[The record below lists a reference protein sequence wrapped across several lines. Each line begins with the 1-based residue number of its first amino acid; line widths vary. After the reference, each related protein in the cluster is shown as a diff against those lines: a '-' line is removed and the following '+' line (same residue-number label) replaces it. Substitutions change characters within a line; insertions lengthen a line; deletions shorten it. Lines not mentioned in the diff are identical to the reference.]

1 MADQNALHYALR
13 AVAKSDYPVYLG
25 PLHDTVNGSS
35 PEDLQSWGTE
45 RPSDLSHVATA
56 VIEQVSLRLP
66 LALETF
72 TQLCRARIFRDAFLE
87 VEPTLLHLL
96 LEHSSTSSLVPIA
109 QQASV
114 ALLRYPLPSHIELPA
129 TLGRSLVDL
138 FDKLNAEPKSND
150 AFSIFYVLEGAGPSL
165 LRLLAP
171 SKLLRFMEHV
181 RNLSRTIRSGEKDPL
196 VLSLR
201 AIQAVIHHC
210 SHLAGSEENSTAQVE
225 STESTICNDV
235 HDVFYGKYAENLARY
250 ALLFSISVS
259 STKSDLQ
266 SQVSCEYA
274 QLAARILQEV
284 DPTILKGLCNKQ
296 PELERKLHERADG
309 ANLPPQLRLQ
319 ITSEVGILEKVM
331 SRVFA
336 ISFYERTCSET
347 VKEESEQDL
356 GKRLRSCKTE
366 QIDAACP
373 QKTGAITSLVHL
385 LLKVAIGSRISES
398 PISSDLSLAF
408 LEVDH
413 ALAAHSIKTARRQAA
428 TMKKSDIP
436 PPEVPQPPVDSHNWR
451 LAVRTELQQS
461 AEQNHGAVM
470 SLFSRACNDMDRR
483 CQEAEKPWKEEE
495 ARHNV
500 TRSNLDAAHARIS
513 ELEGGLANEAETV
526 SRLQRDA
533 SQNQENVARSET
545 ERSVLVDERADLQRR
560 LEEAI
565 DSMKE
570 QTERARAVEHQM
582 ATEHQTALAKLA
594 EQIDDRQMRLMT
606 KEQQVEDLEQK
617 REQMKLKLTEKEV
630 QVVELH
636 DQRGRLE
643 GEAATLEG
651 RIAMLEDR
659 IEAMNMSAEQQ
670 KVQAAK
676 ELGQQRLELETNLD
690 TTRTNAQATEQHL
703 RSELKERDT
712 ELEEL
717 RSLYEAE
724 RKSRDESIS
733 ELESRVTGLT
743 RDVRSKDA
751 ANVKLQRK
759 WSSVQQNM
767 QQLLA
772 IDEDQQ
778 TQEMNADSAEELDG
792 WRTEGQAAEEPSYTQ
807 LEDAF
812 ASSFG
817 SSSSRSGPTPKRMK
831 PRFSL
836 NVPASKSTRGRP
848 QVANSPAKVAPHR
861 REPLQETARNQQSRK
876 SMPAIR
882 QKAGVMS
889 PAKLKGKSQ
898 TRVSLAVPQPLAMR
912 RREEQENVYVSR
924 DEVPASTMRTED
936 LDATTEEFE

>member
-1 MADQNALHYALR
+1 M
-13 AVAKSDYPVYLG
+13 V
-25 PLHDTVNGSS
+25 
-35 PEDLQSWGTE
+35 
-45 RPSDLSHVATA
+45 TA
-56 VIEQVSLRLP
+56 MHN
-66 LALETF
+66 
-72 TQLCRARIFRDAFLE
+72 
-87 VEPTLLHLL
+87 LL
-96 LEHSSTSSLVPIA
+96 
-109 QQASV
+109 
-114 ALLRYPLPSHIELPA
+114 
-129 TLGRSLVDL
+129 D
-138 FDKLNAEPKSND
+138 
-150 AFSIFYVLEGAGPSL
+150 
-165 LRLLAP
+165 
-171 SKLLRFMEHV
+171 
-181 RNLSRTIRSGEKDPL
+181 
-196 VLSLR
+196 
-201 AIQAVIHHC
+201 
-210 SHLAGSEENSTAQVE
+210 
-225 STESTICNDV
+225 
-235 HDVFYGKYAENLARY
+235 
-250 ALLFSISVS
+250 
-259 STKSDLQ
+259 
-266 SQVSCEYA
+266 
-274 QLAARILQEV
+274 
-284 DPTILKGLCNKQ
+284 
-296 PELERKLHERADG
+296 
-309 ANLPPQLRLQ
+309 
-319 ITSEVGILEKVM
+319 
-331 SRVFA
+331 
-336 ISFYERTCSET
+336 YERFRKFIAET
-347 VKEESEQDL
+347 TRKEESEQDL

-366 QIDAACP
+366 QVDAACP
-373 QKTGAITSLVHL
+373 QKTGAITSLIQL

-398 PISSDLSLAF
+398 PISSDLSSAF

-413 ALAAHSIKTARRQAA
+413 ALAAYRIRTARRQAA

-483 CQEAEKPWKEEE
+483 CQEVEKPWKEEE

-513 ELEGGLANEAETV
+513 ELEGSLANETEKV

-533 SQNQENVARSET
+533 SQNQENVARSEA
-545 ERSVLVDERADLQRR
+545 ERSVLVDERADLQCR

-570 QTERARAVEHQM
+570 ETERARAVEHQM

-606 KEQQVEDLEQK
+606 KEQQVEDLEQN

-643 GEAATLEG
+643 GEAASLEG

-659 IEAMNMSAEQQ
+659 IEAMNMCAEQQ

-676 ELGQQRLELETNLD
+676 ELGQQRLELETDLN
-690 TTRTNAQATEQHL
+690 TARTKAQTTEQHL
-703 RSELKERDT
+703 RSELK
-712 ELEEL
+712 EL

-724 RKSRDESIS
+724 RKSRDETIS

-778 TQEMNADSAEELDG
+778 TQETNAESVEESDE
-792 WRTEGQAAEEPSYTQ
+792 WRTGGQTAGEPSHTQ

-848 QVANSPAKVAPHR
+848 QFANSPAKAAPHR

-876 SMPAIR
+876 SLPAIR

-898 TRVSLAVPQPLAMR
+898 TRMSLAVPQTLAMR

-924 DEVPASTMRTED
+924 EEVPASTMRTED
-936 LDATTEEFE
+936 LDVTTEEFE